1 MLEDVITEDTI
12 ESLVNRFYQKIRVD
26 PELGPIFDAAIG
38 QTEQQWKPHLE
49 RMYAFW
55 SSIMLSSGRY
65 HGNPMQK
72 HKALPS
78 FDAARF
84 DRWLVLFA
92 ETAHEIHSHD
102 IAERYI
108 DKSRRISESLKLALY
123 YKPEGKMV

>member
-12 ESLVNRFYQKIRVD
+12 ESLVNRFYQKVRAD
-26 PELGPIFDAAIG
+26 AELGPIFDTTIG

-78 FDAARF
+78 FDAAQF

-92 ETAHEIHSHD
+92 ETAHEIHTRD
-102 IAERYI
+102 IAEKYI
-108 DKSRRISESLKLALY
+108 DRSQRISESLKLALY
-123 YKPEGKMV
+123 YKPKGKMV